1 MEEVRGKGEGR
12 GEGSE
17 GKEGGRGEGR
27 GGRKEGRTWDPG
39 LEEQQPGMD

>member
-27 GGRKEGRTWDPG
+27 GGRKDVGPGTWGTAAGD
-39 LEEQQPGMD
+39 

>member
-17 GKEGGRGEGR
+17 GKEGGRGEG
-27 GGRKEGRTWDPG
+27 GKEGRTWDPG
-39 LEEQQPGMD
+39 LGEQQPGID